1 QEIRVGDRAK
11 PRDDPPV
18 AASTYELRANRDATR
33 DSLHN
38 ANDRRCIQARRH
50 EVDHTDLPLPCL
62 PFGLKDERPRVIVAP
77 RLGNRIRSNDPAA
90 LLAIPEQCGK
100 TGVGGESRETAPVDR
115 TPVMDEHRPPQ
126 IRHKRVTPDQW
137 PAVAAAVTEA
147 VARGPD
153 GPCPRRVESDTGCTS
168 TRPVVVSKCVNLIK

>member
-38 ANDRRCIQARRH
+38 ANDRRCIPARRH

-100 TGVGGESRETAPVDR
+100 TGVGVESRETAPVDR
-115 TPVMDEHRPPQ
+115 TPAMDERRRLQ
-126 IRHKRVTPDQW
+126 VRQQRVILDQW
-137 PAVAAAVTEA
+137 PAAASDITRAVSRA
-147 VARGPD
+147 PD
-153 GPCPRRVESDTGCTS
+153 RRCP
-168 TRPVVVSKCVNLIK
+168 